1 VDRFVKETVQNDG
14 TKKNHSLDFKAM
26 VALEMIGKAMM
37 LAELLACFPR
47 LIAEFAQRLEEQA
60 NAKEPFYRDANY

>member
-1 VDRFVKETVQNDG
+1 
-14 TKKNHSLDFKAM
+14 M